1 MSHAFLIQEKVPHL
15 KGVITHA
22 KSAQPHFIAIHFI
35 SNMQFANVSSF
46 EAVLPKCPFV
56 TKNSLISR
64 IENHLCILPRINV
77 ISIFIT
83 KFRYTIHTVIERN
96 NLKLHVSW
104 EVRVSQNG
112 YIF

>member
-1 MSHAFLIQEKVPHL
+1 MLHAFLIQEKVPHL

-64 IENHLCILPRINV
+64 IENHLCILPRICICEDHV
-77 ISIFIT
+77 I
-83 KFRYTIHTVIERN
+83 
-96 NLKLHVSW
+96 NLQIAQIMFYL
-104 EVRVSQNG
+104 
-112 YIF
+112 FL